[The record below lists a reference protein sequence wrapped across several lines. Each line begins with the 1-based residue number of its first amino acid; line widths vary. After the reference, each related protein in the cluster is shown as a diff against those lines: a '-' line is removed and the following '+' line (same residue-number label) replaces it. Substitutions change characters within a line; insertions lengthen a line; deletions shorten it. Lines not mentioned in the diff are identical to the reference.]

1 MGMVASLLRR
11 YASAKPIAR
20 YEEGTG
26 EYKVM
31 SFKEERLGPA
41 DLDARGDRCM
51 STARRRR
58 GWSFAVSWGFE
69 EAAYSYVLAEN
80 WRKAALVFSEQAAY
94 DLQFSDERELNAAS
108 ALLRSA
114 RCYMQIED
122 KEEGEV
128 AATKHALE
136 KAVALLVKKN
146 HLCLAAT
153 GCVELA
159 QFYMLHQQLQNALD
173 SYEQAADYYG
183 AYRRANR
190 YCRFKANMVR
200 FMLANEEMLRV
211 NGVLPIKDDKT
222 RFIKSSD
229 PDWRTQV
236 RELFMS
242 TSVIQS
248 WM

>member
-1 MGMVASLLRR
+1 MAAGVERN
-11 YASAKPIAR
+11 K
-20 YEEGTG
+20 EGTG

-80 WRKAALVFSEQAAY
+80 CRLCLSPYSPEKSSTRIQRAGRLRPPGLLRAM
-94 DLQFSDERELNAAS
+94 FSDERELNAAS

-190 YCRFKANMVR
+190 YCRFKANMKKYLLL
-200 FMLANEEMLRV
+200 LAKPCRIEIIETNSA
-211 NGVLPIKDDKT
+211 K
-222 RFIKSSD
+222 
-229 PDWRTQV
+229 
-236 RELFMS
+236 
-242 TSVIQS
+242 
-248 WM
+248 